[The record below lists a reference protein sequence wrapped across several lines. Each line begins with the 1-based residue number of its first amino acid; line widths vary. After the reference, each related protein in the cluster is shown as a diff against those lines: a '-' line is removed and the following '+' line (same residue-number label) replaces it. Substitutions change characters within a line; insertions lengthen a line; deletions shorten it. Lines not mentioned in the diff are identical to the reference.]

1 MGCTVS
7 VQIHP
12 DTTIKE
18 DPPGINQEAEATEAT
33 GATEIPLVRK
43 DSSDSYITI
52 NLDDDSKVYI

>member
-1 MGCTVS
+1 MGCTIA

-18 DPPGINQEAEATEAT
+18 DLPEVEEPND
-33 GATEIPLVRK
+33 TEIPLVRK
-43 DSSDSYITI
+43 DSIDSYITI

>member
-18 DPPGINQEAEATEAT
+18 DLPEVDEPNDTK
-33 GATEIPLVRK
+33 IPLVRK
-43 DSSDSYITI
+43 DSSDSYILI
-52 NLDDDSKVYI
+52 

>member
-1 MGCTVS
+1 MGCKVS

-12 DTTIKE
+12 VRE
-18 DPPGINQEAEATEAT
+18 DLPEVGEEQKATET
-33 GATEIPLVRK
+33 PLVRK

>member
-18 DPPGINQEAEATEAT
+18 VNEEQK
-33 GATEIPLVRK
+33 ATEIPLVRK
-43 DSSDSYITI
+43 DTSDSYITI
-52 NLDDDSKVYI
+52 NLDDDSNVYI

>member
-18 DPPGINQEAEATEAT
+18 DLPEVEEESK
-33 GATEIPLVRK
+33 ATEIPLVRK